1 MLLTITTTHVP
12 ATDLGYLLHKNP
24 TRFQSFSLGFGQA
37 HIFYSEANSERCT
50 AALLLDVDPI
60 GLVRSRGR
68 PGGPGGEMEQYVN
81 DRPYVAS
88 SHLSVAIA
96 RVLGSALAGR
106 CNDRPD
112 LVKKDIPLEA
122 TLAAVP
128 SREGPGLL
136 RSLFEPLGYEVD
148 LAAHPL
154 DERFP
159 QWGDAP
165 YFTVHLRAKCTLQAL
180 LEHLYVLVPVLDQA
194 KHYWVGEDE
203 VAKLLRRGNNW
214 LPDHPQRELIT
225 RRYLK
230 HQRSLVYQ
238 ALERLVPTDSGASE
252 EGRAD
257 GPAPTGHEEELEAP
271 LGLGHQ
277 RVEFVIEVLHAA
289 RARRV
294 LDLGCGEGRLLR
306 ELLKERSF
314 SQIVG
319 VDVSHRALERAQER
333 LRLDMLPPRER
344 ERVQLWQGSLTYRDS
359 RLEGFDAAVLM
370 EVVEHIEPGRL
381 VALAQAVFGSARPGT
396 VIVTTPNVE
405 YNGRFPRLAS
415 GAFRHPDHR
424 FEWTSTC
431 WLK

>member
-1 MLLTITTTHVP
+1 MV
-12 ATDLGYLLHKNP
+12 
-24 TRFQSFSLGFGQA
+24 
-37 HIFYSEANSERCT
+37 
-50 AALLLDVDPI
+50 
-60 GLVRSRGR
+60 
-68 PGGPGGEMEQYVN
+68 
-81 DRPYVAS
+81 
-88 SHLSVAIA
+88 
-96 RVLGSALAGR
+96 
-106 CNDRPD
+106 
-112 LVKKDIPLEA
+112 
-122 TLAAVP
+122 
-128 SREGPGLL
+128 
-136 RSLFEPLGYEVD
+136 
-148 LAAHPL
+148 
-154 DERFP
+154 
-159 QWGDAP
+159 
-165 YFTVHLRAKCTLQAL
+165 
-180 LEHLYVLVPVLDQA
+180 
-194 KHYWVGEDE
+194 
-203 VAKLLRRGNNW
+203 KLLRRGDNW

-238 ALERLVPTDSGASE
+238 ALERLVPTDSGAFE

-289 RARRV
+289 GARRV

-344 ERVQLWQGSLTYRDS
+344 ERVQLWQGSLTYRDH

-405 YNGRFPRLAS
+405 YNVRFPRLAS
-415 GAFRHPDHR
+415 GDFRHPDHR
-424 FEWTSTC
+424 FEWTRTEFQN
-431 WLK
+431 WAQGVARQYGYKVEFMDVGPADPDLGPPTQAGVFRR